1 MQHSGGMK
9 PIRFYESNERASAKM
24 KTEMH
29 IASIITDNYYVVTL
43 LSAAFK
49 T

>member
-1 MQHSGGMK
+1 
-9 PIRFYESNERASAKM
+9 M

-49 T
+49 TWG